1 MSMSNNTKTIQIDIT
16 EAEVIEAQG
25 GVGGS
30 DQRITVTIPDH
41 YDPALITA
49 ADVVNDGQIAW
60 EVR

>member
-1 MSMSNNTKTIQIDIT
+1 MTTTINIT

-25 GVGGS
+25 GTGGS
-30 DQRITVTIPDH
+30 DRRITVTIPAD

-49 ADVVNDGQIAW
+49 ADVAHDGQIAW

>member
-1 MSMSNNTKTIQIDIT
+1 MKTTTIDIT
-16 EAEVIEAQG
+16 EAEVIRAQG
-25 GVGGS
+25 GTGGS
-30 DQRITVTIPDH
+30 DRRITVTIPDY